1 VLAQK
6 NLKKKLL
13 PSTNES
19 TTLAPHLSLSLCLS
33 LCLSP
38 FLPIWFSYAAGR
50 KAPRGVGKGRGGKQE
65 HITLEAPEKERETGG
80 EGLLPTEV

>member
-6 NLKKKLL
+6 TLKRKLL

-19 TTLAPHLSLSLCLS
+19 TTLAPPPLCLS
-33 LCLSP
+33 V
-38 FLPIWFSYAAGR
+38 FLAIWFSYAAVR

-80 EGLLPTEV
+80 EGLLATEV